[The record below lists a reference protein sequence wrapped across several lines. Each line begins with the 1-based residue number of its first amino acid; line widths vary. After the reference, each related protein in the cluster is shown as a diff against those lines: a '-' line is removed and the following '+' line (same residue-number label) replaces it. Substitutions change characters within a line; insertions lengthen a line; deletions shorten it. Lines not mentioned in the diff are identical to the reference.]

1 MSAED
6 SGGGFIPLS
15 FGDYDEAINAQDR
28 RIPSGHYD
36 IQVAKWEFVESN
48 QKGTPGIY
56 VELRVINAE
65 DPQWNNWPLHHR
77 AWYGGSN
84 WGVKILVLGI
94 GGPAVEGETLNPTE
108 VREGPGNCDILD
120 SFVGEEARVIVDE
133 EEYQGQKQTRVKRF
147 VLRKGG
153 F

>member
-1 MSAED
+1 M
-6 SGGGFIPLS
+6 
-15 FGDYDEAINAQDR
+15 
-28 RIPSGHYD
+28 
-36 IQVAKWEFVESN
+36 
-48 QKGTPGIY
+48 
-56 VELRVINAE
+56 
-65 DPQWNNWPLHHR
+65 
-77 AWYGGSN
+77 
-84 WGVKILVLGI
+84 GI